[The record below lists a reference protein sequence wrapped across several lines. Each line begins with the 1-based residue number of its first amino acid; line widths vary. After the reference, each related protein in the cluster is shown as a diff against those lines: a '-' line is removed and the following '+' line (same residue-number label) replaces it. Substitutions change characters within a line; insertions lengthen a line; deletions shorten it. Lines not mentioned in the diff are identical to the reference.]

1 MEKTS
6 PLDAI
11 KQAEIE
17 VVRRVAEARAAAEQS
32 LIDTKSQVENLLNQ
46 LRTEGEQAGQALHDD
61 LLAKTEAEANR
72 LLADAEERAVA
83 LRAQGETLREEAV
96 TLAVNMVLGRD

>member
-96 TLAVNMVLGRD
+96 TLAVNVVLGRD